1 LFIFVNCSYQFGRT
15 DFKHPVIVMP
25 YALFLFVPSR
35 VIKSIW
41 REKRVAHVRVRNAY
55 QVSIGKE

>member
-1 LFIFVNCSYQFGRT
+1 MFVNRSYQFGRT

-25 YALFLFVPSR
+25 YALFFFVPSR

-41 REKRVAHVRVRNAY
+41 REKRVAHVWVRNAY
-55 QVSIGKE
+55 QVFMGKE